1 MSLKKS
7 LVTQNTKIQTILSS
21 SSLLLNHSNK
31 VNNLT
36 IKNISSNLMEEG
48 DRSKIRKNIYGD
60 NFYFFLLEKAR
71 VHRGGQLFPLKSKG
85 RN

>member
-1 MSLKKS
+1 MS
-7 LVTQNTKIQTILSS
+7 I
-21 SSLLLNHSNK
+21 
-31 VNNLT
+31 T

-60 NFYFFLLEKAR
+60 NFDFFLLEKAR